1 VVTGTTFHGGAD
13 SFAEEFLLADLGAG
27 EGEGALAATTFG
39 GHEEVTGGTGVEVT
53 GGCTGVAAGKEFGAC
68 LFADGDGIL
77 AGCSL
82 DEVCDE
88 GFSTGTEFDV
98 FGGART
104 GYCLRI
110 LWVTS
115 FLARMNSTVEFP
127 VFSSYLKRME

>member
-1 VVTGTTFHGGAD
+1 MVTGTAFHGGAD

-39 GHEEVTGGTGVEVT
+39 GHEEVTGWTGIEVT
-53 GGCTGVAAGKEFGAC
+53 GGYAGVAVGKEFGAWF
-68 LFADGDGIL
+68 FADGDGIL

-88 GFSTGTEFDV
+88 GFATGTEFDV

-104 GYCLRI
+104 
-110 LWVTS
+110 
-115 FLARMNSTVEFP
+115 
-127 VFSSYLKRME
+127 